1 MKRLLSSTFV
11 LCAVSVSGAV
21 PTQNDAPRLPGAPLG
36 IAWGFLYGYAGTK
49 AEVFMPQLRQ
59 LGAGITK
66 VYLFWNQIEPEKG
79 RFDWSAVDQ
88 FVGQLHSPN
97 EGLISIFSSSLWATR
112 RASAVL
118 PPSPAKNPDDYYRFV
133 HALVL
138 HSKGRVRY
146 WQNDSEPNNPIYW
159 SGTKQEFV
167 DELRVFHKAVKD
179 ADPDAIMV
187 AGGYD
192 GLFNPP
198 GMFQYPAQKYGLDF
212 FDYVIAEGSDA
223 FDVFDLRLYADPYTI
238 PWRVEHIRQMMRAHG
253 HEKPILCTE
262 YNGPGFFEFAP
273 NLAYVPAVIKWAQ
286 SVADGDGRGG
296 ANEVAALY
304 AKMSTLA
311 KQTQMFMEGCPAEL
325 QRKLERLQAR
335 DLVMRNLLAL
345 SAGVRKTMYW
355 DLWHDTSGTSPGR
368 RDDMMHLMYAKCKLL
383 EREGGALTKRYPLAD
398 AFERMAKELAG
409 VESVERIEVPDR
421 PSIYLFE
428 VRRAQRAP
436 LFVVWERRDVFSGE
450 DQPAIVFDWPWA
462 LREASATDA
471 LGETVAT
478 TVRDGRVRLS
488 VSVTPVFVTAP

>member
-1 MKRLLSSTFV
+1 MKHLLSSMSI
-11 LCAVSVSGAV
+11 LCALSASGA
-21 PTQNDAPRLPGAPLG
+21 APEKDTPLG

-49 AEVFMPQLRQ
+49 AEVYMPQLRQ
-59 LGAGITK
+59 LGAGMTK

-79 RFDWSAVDQ
+79 RYEWSAVDQ
-88 FVGQLHSPN
+88 FVDQLHSPG

-112 RASAVL
+112 RASALL
-118 PPSPAKNPDDYYRFV
+118 PPSPAKNPDEYYRFV

-138 HSKGRVRY
+138 HCRGRVRY
-146 WQNDSEPNNPIYW
+146 WQNDSEPSSPVYW

-179 ADPDAIMV
+179 ADPDAIV
-187 AGGYD
+187 VSGGYD

-273 NLAYVPAVIKWAQ
+273 NFAYGSAVMKWAE
-286 SVADGDGRGG
+286 SVANGDGRGG

-304 AKMSTLA
+304 AKMDTLA
-311 KQTQMFMEGCPAEL
+311 KQTQMFMEGCSAEL
-325 QRKLERLQAR
+325 QKKLERLQAR

-355 DLWHDTSGTSPGR
+355 DLWHNTSR

-383 EREGGALTKRYPLAD
+383 EHEGGALTKRYPLAD
-398 AFERMAKELAG
+398 VFERMARELSG
-409 VESVERIEVPDR
+409 VESVERIAVPDR
-421 PSIYLFE
+421 PSLYLFE
-428 VRRAQRAP
+428 VKRTQRAT
-436 LFVVWERRDVFSGE
+436 LFVVWERRDVFTGE
-450 DQPAIVFDWPWA
+450 DQPASPFDWPWVFSD
-462 LREASATDA
+462 ASATDA
-471 LGETVAT
+471 LGQTVEA
-478 TVRDGRVRLS
+478 TVRYGRVHLP
-488 VSVTPVFVTAP
+488 VSVTPVFVTPARR